1 MPVSEPDPVFKYDGV
16 ANALYYRLT
25 HEPVARTVD
34 IDGRVM
40 VDVDAAGKAIGIEV
54 LNPPGFSISVTA
66 G

>member
-1 MPVSEPDPVFKYDGV
+1 MPLYEPDPVFKYDGE
-16 ANALYYRLT
+16 AGALYYRLT

-40 VDVDAAGKAIGIEV
+40 VDVDASGKAVGIAV
-54 LNPPGFSISVTA
+54 LDPPGFSVSVTA